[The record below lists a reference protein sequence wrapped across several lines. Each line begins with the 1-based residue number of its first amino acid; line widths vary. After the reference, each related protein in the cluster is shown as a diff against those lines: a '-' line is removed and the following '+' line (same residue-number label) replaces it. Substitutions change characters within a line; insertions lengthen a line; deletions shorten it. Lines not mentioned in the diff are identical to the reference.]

1 VWYGIDH
8 GVRGL
13 LVGAG
18 ADQRVYMLTTAADAA
33 YAQLTDHDRMPWLID
48 QTVVVPQAGSRSQL
62 RLW

>member
-1 VWYGIDH
+1 
-8 GVRGL
+8 L